1 MWNVR
6 KIIPGEGDN
15 MTRDTNVK
23 LNSGFFGCK
32 DTGLI
37 SEGSSNWKVRLDK
50 QDETKSGRT

>member
-50 QDETKSGRT
+50 